1 MTAFLLA
8 CGACVFFLLAAHPF
22 VTYPLSLKL
31 IAARRRARPASG
43 PATGRMAICV
53 CAYNEQDVIAARI
66 ENMIAMRRQVPDL
79 EILLYVDAATDN
91 TAAIARTYAQQ
102 IRLIVATERH
112 GKTHGMNTLVS
123 QTKADIVVFSDANV
137 RFAEDAVARLL
148 APFGD
153 PEVGCVCGHLVYEDQ
168 AGDSSTSATG
178 SLYWRF
184 EEQLKSLETKSGSV
198 MGADGSIFAVR
209 RALYRPAPP
218 HLIDDMYV
226 SLSVLCAGARIVRVA
241 DARAYES
248 SVSVPAEEFRRKIRI
263 SCQAFNVNRALWN
276 DLMRLSLLDRY
287 KYISHKL
294 LRWLTIY
301 LLAAAALLA
310 MASVDFALGPVA
322 SLIGLYILAY
332 AAFAISQAETGPAGK
347 LREAFAAFLA
357 TGIGVWQS
365 IRGATYQVWN
375 PPLSARTHAAK
386 ALAGS
391 GIQA

>member
-1 MTAFLLA
+1 
-8 CGACVFFLLAAHPF
+8 
-22 VTYPLSLKL
+22 
-31 IAARRRARPASG
+31 
-43 PATGRMAICV
+43 MAICV

-209 RALYRPAPP
+209 RRADRAGCGRPC
-218 HLIDDMYV
+218 LRIV
-226 SLSVLCAGARIVRVA
+226 SLRASRGIPPEDPNFLPGVQRQPGAV
-241 DARAYES
+241 E
-248 SVSVPAEEFRRKIRI
+248 
-263 SCQAFNVNRALWN
+263 
-276 DLMRLSLLDRY
+276 
-287 KYISHKL
+287 
-294 LRWLTIY
+294 
-301 LLAAAALLA
+301 
-310 MASVDFALGPVA
+310 
-322 SLIGLYILAY
+322 
-332 AAFAISQAETGPAGK
+332 
-347 LREAFAAFLA
+347 
-357 TGIGVWQS
+357 
-365 IRGATYQVWN
+365 
-375 PPLSARTHAAK
+375 
-386 ALAGS
+386 
-391 GIQA
+391 